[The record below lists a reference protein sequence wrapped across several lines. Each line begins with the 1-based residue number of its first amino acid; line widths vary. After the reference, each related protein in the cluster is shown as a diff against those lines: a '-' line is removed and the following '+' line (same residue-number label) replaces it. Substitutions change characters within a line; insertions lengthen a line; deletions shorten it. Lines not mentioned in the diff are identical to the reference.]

1 MDIILVTFS
10 PGRFARRFIELL
22 AVVES
27 AQIPL
32 ISRFAAAKN
41 RFSEVARPLNF
52 FPGLGRIPAFPFDYV
67 SGDAPYRALFSL
79 AFFPWAFTMSISVH
93 VPYALRHECDGCSEL
108 GVSATSVQEVLTAL
122 KTEQPQLYRNICDET
137 GAVRKHIN
145 LFVNESLI
153 HRRDGLG
160 TPLKPEDSLFIMTA
174 VSGG

>member
-1 MDIILVTFS
+1 M
-10 PGRFARRFIELL
+10 
-22 AVVES
+22 
-27 AQIPL
+27 
-32 ISRFAAAKN
+32 
-41 RFSEVARPLNF
+41 
-52 FPGLGRIPAFPFDYV
+52 
-67 SGDAPYRALFSL
+67 
-79 AFFPWAFTMSISVH
+79 
-93 VPYALRHECDGCSEL
+93 
-108 GVSATSVQEVLTAL
+108 SATSVHEVLTAL